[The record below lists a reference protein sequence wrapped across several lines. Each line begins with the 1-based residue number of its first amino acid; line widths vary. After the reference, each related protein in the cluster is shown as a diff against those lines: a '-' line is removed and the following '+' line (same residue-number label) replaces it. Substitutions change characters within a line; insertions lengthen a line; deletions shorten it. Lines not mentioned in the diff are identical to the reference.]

1 MRSALV
7 ATLLIAAGSAHAT
20 TTGTPDTA
28 PLCEPVEAGLVRKL
42 VEEEANK
49 QGVDAKLALAIVEQ
63 ESANGARVNS
73 DKNARGPMQ
82 LIPGTAAMYKVK
94 DICDPAENIR
104 GGVAFLKDLAAEF
117 GGNVFLILS
126 AYNAGPGRV
135 YDAKGVPPI
144 SETVRYVAT
153 VANSYYGFDSSMKG
167 GSRSGASRK
176 KATAAQEPDASRTDA
191 SGQKWIGG
199 SVLYVD

>member
-1 MRSALV
+1 MRSAVL
-7 ATLLIAAGSAHAT
+7 AILLTAAGSAHAT
-20 TTGTPDTA
+20 GTPEAA
-28 PLCEPVEAGLVRKL
+28 PLCDPVEAGLVRKL
-42 VEEEANK
+42 VKEEATK
-49 QGVDAKLALAIVEQ
+49 QGVDVKLALAIVDQ
-63 ESANGARVNS
+63 ESAYGARVNS
-73 DKNARGPMQ
+73 DKNAHGPMQ
-82 LIPGTAAMYKVK
+82 LIPGTAAMYQVK

-117 GGNVFLILS
+117 GGNIFLILS

-135 YDAKGVPPI
+135 YDAKGIPAI

-153 VANSYYGFDSSMKG
+153 VANAYYGFDNSLKG

-176 KATAAQEPDASRTDA
+176 KAAAAQEPDATRTDA
-191 SGQKWIGG
+191 SGQTWIGG

>member
-1 MRSALV
+1 MRLALI
-7 ATLLIAAGSAHAT
+7 ATLLIAAGSAHAK
-20 TTGTPDTA
+20 TPETSDAT
-28 PLCEPVEAGLVRKL
+28 PLCDPVEADLVRKL
-42 VEEEANK
+42 VEEEAKK

-82 LIPGTAAMYKVK
+82 LIHGTAATYKVK

-117 GGNVFLILS
+117 GGNIFLILS
-126 AYNAGPGRV
+126 AYNAGRGRV

-153 VANSYYGFDSSMKG
+153 VANTYYGFDNSLKG
-167 GSRSGASRK
+167 GSRSGAGRK
-176 KATAAQEPDASRTDA
+176 NATAAQEPDATRTDA